1 MLTLP
6 PEDSPVRPLV
16 PRTPRRLRTRMLGEE
31 RPAVVDRAD
40 RAVLPEVAALVGR
53 AVEGPTR

>member
-1 MLTLP
+1 M
-6 PEDSPVRPLV
+6 RPLV

>member
-1 MLTLP
+1 
-6 PEDSPVRPLV
+6 VRPLV
-16 PRTPRRLRTRMLGEE
+16 PRTPRSLRTRTLEEE
-31 RPAVVDRAD
+31 RLAVVDREARAD